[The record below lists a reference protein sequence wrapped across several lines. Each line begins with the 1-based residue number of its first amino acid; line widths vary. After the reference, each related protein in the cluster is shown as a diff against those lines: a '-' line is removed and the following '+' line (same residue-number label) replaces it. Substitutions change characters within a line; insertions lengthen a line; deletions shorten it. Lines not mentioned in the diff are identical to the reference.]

1 MHKVFERSAGHK
13 WAKKNP
19 RINCITYSSL
29 PYFQRI
35 IKQAEIDKMSR
46 ELDCL
51 YEKQRRFNEDIYDKS
66 QYGLGEVIF
75 QTCFSKFCS
84 KNCFEIAPILSSI
97 STQFFSV
104 FVSRQKLSK
113 RKKSLMN

>member
-1 MHKVFERSAGHK
+1 MKIHWFLREVQEQITNYFSLTWILKIFCKGQN
-13 WAKKNP
+13 WAKILVIKF
-19 RINCITYSSL
+19 CITYSSL

-66 QYGLGEVIF
+66 QYGLAEVGYL
-75 QTCFSKFCS
+75 
-84 KNCFEIAPILSSI
+84 E
-97 STQFFSV
+97 
-104 FVSRQKLSK
+104 
-113 RKKSLMN
+113 